1 MQQLLAEEYN
11 GNMIERCEFPDLRAV
26 HFLLKDHLDRGV
38 SCTTSVDFLGKNC
51 AEFLRARVVDVPMR
65 FLARGRI

>member
-1 MQQLLAEEYN
+1 MVS
-11 GNMIERCEFPDLRAV
+11 IHLRSLITEAANIVSTAV

-38 SCTTSVDFLGKNC
+38 SSTSSYDALGKNV
-51 AEFLRARVVDVPMR
+51 AEYLRCKRVDIPEV

>member
-1 MQQLLAEEYN
+1 MSSCLTLS
-11 GNMIERCEFPDLRAV
+11 LAV

-38 SCTTSVDFLGKNC
+38 SSTSSYDALGKNV
-51 AEFLRARVVDVPMR
+51 AEYLRCKRVDIPEK